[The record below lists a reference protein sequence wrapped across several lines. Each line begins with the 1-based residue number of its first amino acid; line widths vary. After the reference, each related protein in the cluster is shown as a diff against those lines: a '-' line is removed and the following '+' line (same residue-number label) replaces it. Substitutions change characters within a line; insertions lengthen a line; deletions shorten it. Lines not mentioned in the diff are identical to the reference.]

1 MPKPEHETLKRKDG
15 TYPPRTCWP
24 APTYAHWY
32 PSPFPSE
39 EGGVSTEEK
48 LKTPK
53 EAK

>member
-1 MPKPEHETLKRKDG
+1 MPEADLDKLKRKDG

-24 APTYAHWY
+24 APTYADWY

-39 EGGVSTEEK
+39 EGGKSMEEK
-48 LKTPK
+48 LRTPK